1 MNPKTK
7 PGQGYDSVGDPR
19 TGRPPLAI
27 DAEKVREEAERQATP
42 NESVPDEDTESVH
55 PAQSS
60 EEMEPSDSETD
71 AGSLLDELA
80 EEVTGEAID
89 APAMLPSVKRGY

>member
-1 MNPKTK
+1 MSHKTK

-27 DAEKVREEAERQATP
+27 DAEKVRAEAERQAMP
-42 NESVPDEDTESVH
+42 NESVPEEDTESDR
-55 PAQSS
+55 PAESS
-60 EEMEPSDSETD
+60 EEPSDDETD
-71 AGSLLDELA
+71 AGSFLDELA
-80 EEVTGEAID
+80 EQVTGEAID

>member
-1 MNPKTK
+1 MSDEAKA
-7 PGQGYDSVGDPR
+7 GESYDSVGDPR

-27 DAEKVREEAERQATP
+27 DAEKVRAEAEHQATL
-42 NESVPDEDTESVH
+42 NESGPDEGTESDRPVE
-55 PAQSS
+55 PS
-60 EEMEPSDSETD
+60 EEMDSSDEPG
-71 AGSLLDELA
+71 GSSFLDELA